1 MRVFKAF
8 CRENEKMAKAAKNKR
23 KTDKNRAKLSNSTVG
38 RVAFWLSR
46 VQKRRNR
53 AKNKKIG
60 FVFMEIVVNCYRTKT
75 KGGF

>member
-1 MRVFKAF
+1 
-8 CRENEKMAKAAKNKR
+8 MAKTAKNKR
-23 KTDKNRAKLSNSTVG
+23 KTDKNRAKLSNSTAG

-60 FVFMEIVVNCYRTKT
+60 CVFMEIVVNCYRTKT